1 MKHVARIIGII
12 TSVVVLSTMMLAC
25 GSESETPDSTVATSA
40 DTTQA
45 TETSGEKITL
55 TFVAM
60 GEAQGYNKRA
70 QDAFLNWLDVES
82 GGRFTIQYSS
92 GTICPMGEEW
102 AAISNGLADMGA
114 PDSGFLTGL
123 VPGNEVTTLPWLS
136 GWPGAMQATLAHM
149 DLYEQFP
156 ELQAELDG
164 FKVLWFHS
172 AAPTQIQTSS
182 RPIQTMADLQG
193 LSQAEIGPVPA
204 ETMKALGGVPV
215 SFPPVEVYD
224 ALAKGVA
231 DGVSVNWDACRTFGY
246 FDVIKYSTQ
255 ASVCVPTFCPVIMN
269 QSVWDG
275 LPEDLKAIFSEENC
289 RKMAMVF
296 GYAYDMFDMES
307 RDMMSEKFAQ
317 AGLPEIY
324 VLPESERE
332 QWKAATASVTQ
343 NWIDSVTTAGLPGQE
358 IYDAAV
364 TAFEKY
370 AWTDELAAQ
379 AEAIVVEWENAG
391 K

>member
-1 MKHVARIIGII
+1 MKRVIALLAVI
-12 TSVVVLSTMMLAC
+12 VLMVSTGVGVLGC
-25 GSESETPDSTVATSA
+25 GSDTETTEVSA
-40 DTTQA
+40 ETTQTTTDA
-45 TETSGEKITL
+45 NEKITL
-55 TFVAM
+55 TYVAM

-82 GGRFTIQYSS
+82 GGRLTIEFTS
-92 GTICPMGEEW
+92 GTVVPMGEEW
-102 AAISNGLADMGA
+102 TGISNGLADMGA

-123 VPGNEVTTLPWLS
+123 VPANEVTTLPWLS
-136 GWPGAMQATLAHM
+136 GWPGALQATLAHM

-156 ELQAELDG
+156 ELQAELEG

-172 AAPTQIQTSS
+172 AAPTQIQTTSK
-182 RPIQTMADLQG
+182 PIHTAADLEG
-193 LSQAEIGPVPA
+193 LSQSEIGPVPA
-204 ETMKALGGVPV
+204 ETIKALGAVPA

-224 ALAKGVA
+224 ALSKGVA

-269 QSVWDG
+269 QDVWDG
-275 LPEDLKAIFSEENC
+275 LPNDLKEIFSEENC
-289 RKMAMVF
+289 RKMATIF
-296 GYAYDMFDMES
+296 GYAYDRYDMES
-307 RDMMSEKFAQ
+307 RDMMSEKFKE

-324 VLPESERE
+324 VLPDSERE
-332 QWKAATASVTQ
+332 QWKAATAGVTQ
-343 NWIDSVTTAGLPGQE
+343 NWIDTVTASGLPGQE

-364 TAFEKY
+364 KAFEKY
-370 AWTDELAAQ
+370 AWSDELAAE